1 MKKTALITYAALLC
15 SFAMSSPISA
25 GILPPDI
32 AVSPDSL
39 SDTLLTGASSVQYLT
54 IENTGLSDLV
64 WEINLGKLGLETMTF
79 TKEDTAD
86 WTLPENQDRITDN
99 VWITRADREGIFNA
113 ATETS
118 YSWDS
123 PHDTEWAYGLTEELA
138 PEDYRVWRDAVGG
151 HPPGMVGQ
159 PISLH
164 LITDDIYFDVMFH
177 SWTCCGQGGGFS
189 YTRSYVRPVWLSV
202 SQDSGVVVAGA
213 SQQVAVT
220 FDATGLDA
228 GGHDA
233 VIVLNSNDPDE
244 GVISIP
250 VHLDVTSASDI
261 YTAIDSLDFGQVFV
275 NYADSLEL
283 VVENKGTQD
292 LLITSVVV
300 EPAEYTIS
308 PTFAGIDPDGSET
321 FLVIFAP
328 VAVSDYPGTLTFTT
342 TDPDEGTYVITL
354 LGEGVEPPIV
364 GVSPDSLTAD
374 LFTNDTVQQVL
385 TINNTGASDL
395 IYEIWAVATSPG
407 EPEAQSSVHERTTST
422 VTASGT
428 TSRSIKDLLGD
439 LLPKSQLQEVKDS
452 PVRIVAAT
460 SQTIAGNPV
469 WRLLYT
475 DPDEPSFEPDVENV
489 YGAPTLEEVLFK
501 VNTYEP
507 LSGEDYYSLIII
519 IDADQDNST
528 GLDIDDLIGYGWQL
542 GADYLIIFLAGP
554 GESYGELLRFVST
567 PSGWVFEEL
576 DSLTTMVVDLEANE
590 IILGV
595 NAQHLE
601 DYSAI
606 NFGIEAYLGVIDLV
620 PDQGAGHIAFPLSP
634 PWLRLSAAG
643 GVIPAGGYEDVTVT
657 FDATAL
663 FGGDYLADIL
673 VVSNDPVTPELP
685 VPTRL
690 GVTGIPIYAGPDTVD
705 FGISYI
711 GYVDSTYLKIDNTG
725 TDVLEITSIVSGDPQ
740 LTLTPAT
747 LSIPP
752 VSSDTLVMY
761 LLTDTGGEFATTVSF
776 STNDDNSPE
785 VTLPMVS
792 SVIVAP
798 DISVTPMELSFS
810 DTVDEVLSDT
820 ISISNGG
827 GSDLA
832 WEIQLEGIGLGTVT
846 FTKKDYAD
854 WTLPENQDRIT
865 DNVWITRANTQ
876 GIFNAATEIYYNWNS
891 PDDTEWAYG
900 LTA

>member
-1 MKKTALITYAALLC
+1 M
-15 SFAMSSPISA
+15 
-25 GILPPDI
+25 
-32 AVSPDSL
+32 
-39 SDTLLTGASSVQYLT
+39 QYLT

-643 GVIPAGGYEDVTVT
+643 G
-657 FDATAL
+657 
-663 FGGDYLADIL
+663 GD
-673 VVSNDPVTPELP
+673 
-685 VPTRL
+685 
-690 GVTGIPIYAGPDTVD
+690 
-705 FGISYI
+705 
-711 GYVDSTYLKIDNTG
+711 
-725 TDVLEITSIVSGDPQ
+725 SGRW
-740 LTLTPAT
+740 L
-747 LSIPP
+747 
-752 VSSDTLVMY
+752 
-761 LLTDTGGEFATTVSF
+761 
-776 STNDDNSPE
+776 
-785 VTLPMVS
+785 
-792 SVIVAP
+792 
-798 DISVTPMELSFS
+798 
-810 DTVDEVLSDT
+810 
-820 ISISNGG
+820 
-827 GSDLA
+827 
-832 WEIQLEGIGLGTVT
+832 
-846 FTKKDYAD
+846 
-854 WTLPENQDRIT
+854 
-865 DNVWITRANTQ
+865 
-876 GIFNAATEIYYNWNS
+876 
-891 PDDTEWAYG
+891 
-900 LTA
+900 